1 MRWALPVILGATAL
15 VASCGSE
22 PPATDPVARGAQVY
36 RELDCGACHEAGL
49 RNLWRPVGPPL
60 EHVGTAAQTRRPGV
74 PADQYLRQSV
84 TDPGAFLVPGYP
96 DSMPRGLAGR
106 LTQEDLDALVRYLA
120 SLR

>member
-1 MRWALPVILGATAL
+1 MALG
-15 VASCGSE
+15 ASCGAE

-60 EHVGTAAQTRRPGV
+60 DHVGTVAETRRAGV
-74 PADQYLRQSV
+74 PADQYLRQAI
-84 TDPGAFLVPGYP
+84 TEPGAFLVPGYP
-96 DSMPRGLAGR
+96 DSMPRGLDR
-106 LTQEDLDALVRYLA
+106 RITQNDLDALVRYLA